1 MPTRWMSG
9 VRFAFPLPDRPVAD
23 ALCPPGLQ
31 LRTACNA
38 DVPFLLTL
46 YASVRAPELNGWTE
60 HAAQAF
66 VADQFRLQHA
76 HYLRAHPLADYW
88 IIDRLDPDDA
98 PVPIGRLSL
107 DRNGRDWHLIELS
120 LLASER
126 GRGRG
131 SALLRCIQDA
141 AEAAAAS
148 VDLHVELH
156 NTDAIRLYARMGFKR
171 RVSRFPTHALLTWT
185 PSRRV
190 AL

>member
-1 MPTRWMSG
+1 MSDIHP
-9 VRFAFPLPDRPVAD
+9 AFPTQRHLRTEPLRT
-23 ALCPPGLQ
+23 PGLR
-31 LRTACNA
+31 LRAACGA
-38 DVPFLLTL
+38 DVPFLLKL
-46 YASVRAPELNGWTE
+46 YADVRAPELHGWSQ

-76 HYLRAHPLADYW
+76 HYLRAHPVADYW
-88 IIDRLDPDDA
+88 IVDRVDPDDT

-107 DRNGRDWHLIELS
+107 DRNARDWHLIELS

-156 NTDAIRLYARMGFKR
+156 TTDAIRLYTRLGFKR
-171 RVSRFPTHALLTWT
+171 MASRFPTHSLLIWT
-185 PSRRV
+185 PPRRV
-190 AL
+190 AR

>member
-1 MPTRWMSG
+1 MSG
-9 VRFAFPLPDRPVAD
+9 VDPAFPTQHPCAETLR
-23 ALCPPGLQ
+23 PPGLR
-31 LRTACNA
+31 LRTACSA

-46 YASVRAPELNGWTE
+46 YASVRAPELMGWSP
-60 HAAQAF
+60 ACAQVF

-88 IIDRLDPDDA
+88 IIDRRDPEDA

-107 DRNGRDWHLIELS
+107 DRNGREWHLIELA

-131 SALLRCIQDA
+131 SALVQCIQAA

-156 NTDAIRLYARMGFKR
+156 NTNAIRLYARLGFKR
-171 RVSRFPTHALLTWT
+171 IPSRFPTHALLTWT
-185 PSRRV
+185 PPRRV
-190 AL
+190 AP